1 MASVPVSPH
10 TDSPLELHLLPA
22 LEPARSLRSWAGLLT
37 ISLAIELSIISGF
50 LQLAQ
55 IKVTYVPA
63 RRVIFHATPLYLPA
77 DLMTQRAPN
86 RAKPTP
92 QIDLADL
99 MASRQATQRAA
110 TPAPAARH
118 FEVPRPT
125 APTPKTNPQAAV
137 PAPDL
142 AANTGPPQPAAG
154 VVNGLQIQAP
164 PPPSTDHPFQD
175 IGSDSDAPRNTRP
188 TLRVPKASV
197 DGALQSLA
205 QTPDARHLIISDGNH
220 SPRLTPGMP
229 GTANAA
235 GTQHMEVELKSDSEA
250 PDFRE
255 YLTRVLAIVRG
266 NWKRVTPESVRLGT
280 IRGQNTVELVIDR
293 DGSIPKL
300 VIGQPSNL
308 DALDRASVAGV
319 SMSNP
324 LPPLPADFKGQQVR
338 IAFTFQYN
346 MPQ

>member
-10 TDSPLELHLLPA
+10 TDSPLELHLLPV
-22 LEPARSLRSWAGLLT
+22 LEPARSVRSWSGLLA
-37 ISLAIELSIISGF
+37 IALAFELAIVFGF

-55 IKVTYVPA
+55 LKVTYVPA
-63 RRVIFHATPLYLPA
+63 HRAIFHATHLYLPA

-99 MASRQATQRAA
+99 MASRQRMQRAA
-110 TPAPAARH
+110 APAPAARH
-118 FEVPRPT
+118 FEVPRPK
-125 APTPKTNPQAAV
+125 APETKMSPTAAV

-142 AANTGPPQPAAG
+142 AANAGPLQPAPG
-154 VVNGLQIQAP
+154 IVNGVQIQAP

-175 IGSDSDAPRNTRP
+175 IGSDNDAPRNARP

-205 QTPDARHLIISDGNH
+205 QTPDARRLIISDGNN
-220 SPRLTPGMP
+220 SPRLRPGMP
-229 GTANAA
+229 GAANTP

-255 YLTRVLAIVRG
+255 YLTRVLAIVRA

-280 IRGQNTVELVIDR
+280 LRGQNTVELVIDR